1 VSTRRAR
8 PPAIDAAAG
17 VRAARLLGWPG
28 VVLAPMT
35 VFGVRVLPVVVL
47 DANAHRA
54 RHTCGDGP
62 QLDGDTLAVW
72 EWPESG
78 AHAPPSVVAVSG
90 LLIPNA
96 DPTGQGRAA
105 LGRARRVRGFRPAAV
120 FTAHGAVDEVCR
132 LEHAF
137 HGIGLVTTTDA
148 DDVVAA
154 APGRAPRARR
164 RTADRWVE
172 ELLYATAID
181 AGHLPA
187 GDNTP

>member
-1 VSTRRAR
+1 VSTSRAR

-72 EWPESG
+72 EWPES
-78 AHAPPSVVAVSG
+78 
-90 LLIPNA
+90 
-96 DPTGQGRAA
+96 TGH
-105 LGRARRVRGFRPAAV
+105 ARRQWWG
-120 FTAHGAVDEVCR
+120 C
-132 LEHAF
+132 
-137 HGIGLVTTTDA
+137 
-148 DDVVAA
+148 
-154 APGRAPRARR
+154 PGC
-164 RTADRWVE
+164 
-172 ELLYATAID
+172 
-181 AGHLPA
+181 
-187 GDNTP
+187 